1 MTPMRRIAAI
11 STVALLAVGL
21 VGVAEAGPAAA
32 QRLNP
37 AHNIA
42 VSAST
47 SNASWYFRRTDCQRA
62 PSGTR
67 CENAM
72 IRALNH
78 ARAVLGQRKYRLPAR
93 FTALTPL
100 GQLLVLVNDDRNL
113 YGLTPVLGLNA
124 RLHAAARADAR
135 RDADPAPYGRG
146 WRAYASNWAGG
157 MASPLFAYYGW
168 MYDDGL
174 NADGSSSNIDCSS
187 AHRSGCWGHRD
198 NVLLAYPTRTQ
209 AVLGVGF
216 ASRTSRGPSWTQLFQ
231 AYPDSSRIGYLPVI
245 TDLSVRR
252 GPSAGGQAV
261 TIRGYGF
268 FRVAR
273 VQFGAA
279 PARIGHRSG
288 TKITVTTPAHRAKRV
303 HVMVTT
309 AGGGSSVTGA
319 TTYAFR

>member
-1 MTPMRRIAAI
+1 M
-11 STVALLAVGL
+11 
-21 VGVAEAGPAAA
+21 
-32 QRLNP
+32 
-37 AHNIA
+37 
-42 VSAST
+42 

-78 ARAVLGQRKYRLPAR
+78 ARAVLG
-93 FTALTPL
+93 
-100 GQLLVLVNDDRNL
+100 
-113 YGLTPVLGLNA
+113 LNA
-124 RLHAAARADAR
+124 RLDAAACTGAR
-135 RDADPAPYGRG
+135 RDADPTPYGRG

-198 NVLLAYPTRTQ
+198 NVLLAYPARTQ

-216 ASRTSRGPSWTQLFQ
+216 AGRTSRGP
-231 AYPDSSRIGYLPVI
+231 
-245 TDLSVRR
+245 
-252 GPSAGGQAV
+252 
-261 TIRGYGF
+261 
-268 FRVAR
+268 
-273 VQFGAA
+273 
-279 PARIGHRSG
+279 
-288 TKITVTTPAHRAKRV
+288 
-303 HVMVTT
+303 T
-309 AGGGSSVTGA
+309 AGGSSSVTGA

>member
-1 MTPMRRIAAI
+1 MRHLAAVW
-11 STVALLAVGL
+11 TVALLAAGL
-21 VGVAEAGPAAA
+21 LAVIEAGPAAA

-37 AHNIA
+37 ARNIA
-42 VSAST
+42 ISSST
-47 SNASWYFRRTDCQRA
+47 SNATWYFRHTDCQRA
-62 PSGTR
+62 PSGTG

-93 FTALTPL
+93 FRALTPL
-100 GQLLVLVNDDRNL
+100 GQLLVLVNDDRAL

-124 RLHAAARADAR
+124 RLDAAARAAAR

-174 NADGSSSNIDCSS
+174 DPDGRSGNLDCSS

-198 NVLLAYPTRTQ
+198 NVLLAYPAHTQ

-216 ASRTSRGPSWTQLFQ
+216 ARRTSQGPSWTQLFQ
-231 AYPDSSRIGYLPVI
+231 AYPDSSRIGYLPVV
-245 TDLSVRR
+245 TDLSARR
-252 GPSAGGQAV
+252 GPAAGGQTV

-273 VQFGAA
+273 VQFGAVTA
-279 PARIGHRSG
+279 PVEHRSG
-288 TKITVTTPAHRAKRV
+288 TRITVTTPRHRAARV
-303 HVMVTT
+303 HVMVT
-309 AGGGSSVTGA
+309 AAGGSSRVTGA
-319 TTYAFR
+319 TSYAYR